1 MPTEHN
7 DKASIL
13 SSINSPEDVR
23 RLSVEQL
30 PQLCADIRDFLISTL
45 SRNPGHFASSMG
57 SVELTVALHYVF
69 NPTTASYG
77 MWAIRLIRTSFS
89 PDAAKRSP
97 PATGAWAASA
107 ASPILPKAN
116 TTHSAPATPPTASRQ
131 PSAWPWPAA
140 CRTTLRDAT

>member
-45 SRNPGHFASSMG
+45 SRNPA
-57 SVELTVALHYVF
+57 T
-69 NPTTASYG
+69 
-77 MWAIRLIRTSFS
+77 
-89 PDAAKRSP
+89 SP
-97 PATGAWAASA
+97 PAWDRW
-107 ASPILPKAN
+107 N
-116 TTHSAPATPPTASRQ
+116 
-131 PSAWPWPAA
+131 
-140 CRTTLRDAT
+140 